1 MIMEKKLYRIEEVAK
16 ITGLTKRAI
25 RYYEDIELIKPVRTE
40 SQYRLYSDEDIDRI
54 SRIRSYKDSLGFSL
68 NEVKDVFDLELIIR
82 GIIEG
87 EHQDKEMIEKSVH
100 AINKQIELI
109 EQKEETMKRVKAKY
123 MDILADLDMKANK

>member
-1 MIMEKKLYRIEEVAK
+1 MEKKLYRIEEVAK

-87 EHQDKEMIEKSVH
+87 EHHDKEMIEKSVH

>member
-1 MIMEKKLYRIEEVAK
+1 MEKKLYRIEEVAK